1 MEVPEELAARFK
13 FATQKSKLAGTI
25 RGSFFVIKGE
35 YRSVSL
41 GRVEA
46 TRCGR
51 PRRSSAQQRLHEPR
65 EEVGGRGLTRVED
78 DAPIEHVALD
88 RHITTGR
95 HDHEDHRAHVR

>member
-1 MEVPEELAARFK
+1 MEVPEEPAARFK
-13 FATQKSKLAGTI
+13 FATQKSKLADTV
-25 RGSFFVIKGE
+25 RGSFFVVKGE
-35 YRSVSL
+35 CGSVSL
-41 GRVEA
+41 GRETA

-88 RHITTGR
+88 HHIATGR
-95 HDHEDHRAHVR
+95 HDRENHRAHVR